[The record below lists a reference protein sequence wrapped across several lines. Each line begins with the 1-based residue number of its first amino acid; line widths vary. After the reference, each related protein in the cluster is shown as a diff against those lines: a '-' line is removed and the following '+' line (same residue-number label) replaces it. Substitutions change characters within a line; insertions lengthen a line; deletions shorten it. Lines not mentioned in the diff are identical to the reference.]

1 MFEKIVIRELAK
13 EFNKAEFDVRI
24 QKDKGKQV
32 NITLKG
38 MQCDMTT
45 AYLILGK
52 VIAEKIHLDD
62 LDMEICKELAKFIN
76 DNANTTEFD
85 VSDLDK
91 DD

>member
-1 MFEKIVIRELAK
+1 MFEEFVIRELAK
-13 EFNKAEFDVRI
+13 EFNKAEFDVSI
-24 QKDKGKQV
+24 QKDEGKQV

-38 MQCDMTT
+38 MKCDMTT

-62 LDMEICKELAKFIN
+62 WNMKICKKLAEFIN
-76 DNANTTEFD
+76 DNAKTTEFD
-85 VSDLDK
+85 VSDLGK